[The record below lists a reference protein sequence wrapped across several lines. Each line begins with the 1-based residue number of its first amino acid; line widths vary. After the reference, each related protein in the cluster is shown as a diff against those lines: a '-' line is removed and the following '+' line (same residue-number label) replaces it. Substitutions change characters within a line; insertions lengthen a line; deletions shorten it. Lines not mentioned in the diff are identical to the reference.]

1 MSVDIAG
8 WLLVAGGGLLAGAVN
23 AIAGGGTLITFPALL
38 AAGLAPVTANVTS
51 SVGLLAGYAG
61 GTVGYRRE
69 LRGQGPQARQ
79 LLVVAVIGGVAGALV
94 LLRTPA
100 ASFRALVPWLVIL
113 SCLLLAAQPRLA
125 RAVAARR
132 ARSALEPAPAPVGP
146 DGTAQPSAVPLADGS
161 ADILAGVPAGV
172 PAEPAALPGAPDIG
186 WGARIGVGVA
196 AVYGS
201 YFGAGLGV
209 LLLAVLGVFLL
220 DDLQRL
226 NALKGLLSLVINV
239 VGVLVFAFSGRVN
252 WPVALAVAVAAWLGG
267 LLGVRVARVLPASR
281 LRAAVVVLG
290 LVVAVVLLV
299 RG

>member
-1 MSVDIAG
+1 
-8 WLLVAGGGLLAGAVN
+8 
-23 AIAGGGTLITFPALL
+23 
-38 AAGLAPVTANVTS
+38 VTANVTS

-69 LRGQGPQARQ
+69 LRGQGRRVRQ
-79 LLVVAVIGGVAGALV
+79 LLVVAVIGGVVGALV

-132 ARSALEPAPAPVGP
+132 AGSAREPVPARVGP
-146 DGTAQPSAVPLADGS
+146 DGAAQPSAVPVADGS
-161 ADILAGVPAGV
+161 VVPG
-172 PAEPAALPGAPDIG
+172 PPDVG
-186 WGARIGVGVA
+186 WGARIGVGIA

-239 VGVLVFAFSGRVN
+239 VGVLVFAFSGRVD
-252 WPVALAVAVAAWLGG
+252 WPVALVLAVAAWVGG
-267 LLGVRVARVLPASR
+267 LFGVRVARVLPASR
-281 LRAAVVVLG
+281 LRAAIVVLG